1 MFRVGDSVRD
11 VLQGRGTV
19 VRDDYSDAL
28 PLLVRFDS
36 CPSPTAYT
44 ADGKRDPGHL
54 YPSLH
59 RLPRTLPPTQRATK

>member
-1 MFRVGDSVRD
+1 MFRIGDSVRD

-44 ADGKRDPGHL
+44 ADGKRDPCHL
-54 YPSLH
+54 YPSLF
-59 RLPRTLPPTQRATK
+59 RQPPHPQLTRR